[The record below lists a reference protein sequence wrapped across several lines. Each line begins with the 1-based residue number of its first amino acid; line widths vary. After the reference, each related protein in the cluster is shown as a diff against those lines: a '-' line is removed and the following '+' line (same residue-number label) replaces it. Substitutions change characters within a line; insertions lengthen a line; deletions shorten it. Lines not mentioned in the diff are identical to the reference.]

1 MTKEAFSTKAI
12 ALQDTLFRVS
22 FSLLPSRYDQE
33 DAVQESIR
41 IALQKLHTLRQEQ
54 FFSTW
59 LIRILINECYRILR
73 KKRREVPSEEIIVYL
88 PQGADSEVIDALMKL
103 DAKLRLPIMLHYVEG
118 YTIKEIATMLHIP
131 EGTVKTRMNRGRK
144 LTRLELEEGGLG
156 YEGTV

>member
-73 KKRREVPSEEIIVYL
+73 KKRREVPSEEIATYL
-88 PQGADSEVIDALMKL
+88 PQGADSDVIDALMKL